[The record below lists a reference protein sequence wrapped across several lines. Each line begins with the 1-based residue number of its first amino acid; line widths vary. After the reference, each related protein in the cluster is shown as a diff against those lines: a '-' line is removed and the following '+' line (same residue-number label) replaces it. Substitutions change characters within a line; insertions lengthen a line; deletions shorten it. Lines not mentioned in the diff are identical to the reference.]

1 MNIIKKFTVSVL
13 LAVTVLLFTACKN
26 TSTSNEFIDLSTT
39 VISNQQSEKTV
50 DVTVFY
56 GDGNGYIVPVQL
68 TVPWSEGI
76 AKSVIRKMMY
86 TQELQ
91 RELVVMGLESL
102 MPPEAVINGID
113 ISNGLAKIDFKT
125 SKLTFDGA
133 KEEQNFVRGVVL
145 ALTSFPTVEEVQF
158 MFNGH
163 ILQKLPNGTDVSMP
177 LKAQDINSVTSSAG
191 VNKILLYYHASS
203 STNYEYF
210 VPVTVYMS
218 QNDCVSAVNYMI
230 EHKFDNLQTGIPDN
244 AKLLYTQI
252 IDDTLCLFFN
262 EEFNELQKSYADE
275 KNAIKSVIL
284 TCSQFFETSRVKI
297 YAGNKE
303 YVPFDGIDTTTFANI
318 Y

>member
-1 MNIIKKFTVSVL
+1 MSTIKKIISSVL
-13 LAVTVLLFTACKN
+13 LLITVLSLTACKN
-26 TSTSNEFIDLSTT
+26 SSTANEFIDFSATVVSTENT
-39 VISNQQSEKTV
+39 TKTT

-56 GDGNGYIVPVQL
+56 TDKNGYIVPVRM
-68 TVPWSEGI
+68 TIPWSEGI

-86 TQELQ
+86 TPELQ

-102 MPPEAVINGID
+102 MPPEAIINGLD

-125 SKLTFDGA
+125 AKLTFDSKNG
-133 KEEQNFVRGVVL
+133 EQNFVRGVVL
-145 ALTSFPTVEEVQF
+145 ALTSFPTVKEVQF

-163 ILQKLPNGTDVSMP
+163 ILQTLPNGTDVSKP
-177 LKAQDINSVTSSAG
+177 LKAQDINSVTSSAKG
-191 VNKILLYYHASS
+191 NKVLLYYHASS
-203 STNYEYF
+203 TTNYEYF

-218 QNDCVSAVNYMI
+218 QNDCVFAVNYMI
-230 EHKFDNLQTGIPDN
+230 EHKFDNLKTCIPDN
-244 AKLLYTQI
+244 SKLLNTQI

-262 EEFNELQKSYADE
+262 DEFNKLKSSYTDE
-275 KNAIKSVIL
+275 KNAIKSIML
-284 TCSQFFETSRVKI
+284 TCSQFFDTSRVKI

>member
-1 MNIIKKFTVSVL
+1 MNMIKKFKVLIL
-13 LAVTVLLFTACKN
+13 LAVAVLSLTACKN
-26 TSTSNEFIDLSTT
+26 TSTANEFIDLSTT
-39 VISNQQSEKTV
+39 VTSNQQSERTV
-50 DVTVFY
+50 DVTAFY
-56 GDGNGYIVPVQL
+56 GDENGYIVPVQL
-68 TVPWSEGI
+68 TIPWSEGI

-86 TQELQ
+86 TRELQ

-102 MPPEAVINGID
+102 MPPEAVINGLD

-125 SKLTFDGA
+125 SKLTFADDKA
-133 KEEQNFVRGVVL
+133 EQNFVCGVVL

-163 ILQKLPNGTDVSMP
+163 IIDALPNGTDVSVP
-177 LKAQDINSVTSSAG
+177 LKANDINSLTSSADG
-191 VNKILLYYHASS
+191 NKILLYYHASS
-203 STNYEYF
+203 VTNYEYF
-210 VPVTVYMS
+210 VPVTIYMS

-230 EHKFDNLQTGIPDN
+230 EHKFDKLKTCIPDN

-262 EEFNELQKSYADE
+262 NEFNDLKNSYTDE
-275 KNAIKSVIL
+275 KNAIKSIVL
-284 TCSQFFETSRVKI
+284 TCSQFFDVSRVKI

-303 YVPFDGIDTTTFANI
+303 YVPFDGIDTTTFANV

>member
-1 MNIIKKFTVSVL
+1 MNLIKKITASALVCFVVL
-13 LAVTVLLFTACKN
+13 LCNACKN
-26 TSTSNEFIDLSTT
+26 TSTTNEFIDLSTT
-39 VISNQQSEKTV
+39 VTSNQQSEKTV
-50 DVTVFY
+50 DVTAFY
-56 GDGNGYIVPVQL
+56 GDENGYIVPVQL
-68 TVPWSEGI
+68 TIPWSEGI

-102 MPPEAVINGID
+102 MPPEATINGID

-125 SKLTFDGA
+125 SNMTFDGE
-133 KEEQNFVRGVVL
+133 KGEQNFVKGVVL
-145 ALTSFPTVEEVQF
+145 ALTSFPTVKEVQF

-177 LKAQDINSVTSSAG
+177 LKAQDINSATSSTNG
-191 VNKILLYYHASS
+191 NKILLYYHASS
-203 STNYEYF
+203 VTNYEYF

-230 EHKFDNLQTGIPDN
+230 EHRFDNLQTGIPN
-244 AKLLYTQI
+244 NSKLLYTQV

-275 KNAIKSVIL
+275 KNAIKSIAL
-284 TCSQFFETSRVKI
+284 TCSQFFNTSRIKI